1 MQLELTVDS
10 LSTSPWAMSAFVALT
25 EKGAAFTI
33 RTIDLGAGDQHG
45 ALFTE
50 RAFTARVP
58 ALADGDF
65 VLTES
70 TAITEYLEDAFAAP
84 AHPALYPA
92 DLRGRARARQIQAWL
107 RSDLQALR
115 TERDTETVFYG
126 KACAPL
132 TAHGQEAAAKLLRV
146 AGQLLGDGR
155 ATLFDAWSLVDL
167 DLAVMLQ
174 RLVVNGDPVP
184 QPLKDY
190 AARQWQRPSVQQWR
204 ARHAA
209 R

>member
-25 EKGAAFTI
+25 EKGAAFTVK
-33 RTIDLGAGDQHG
+33 TVDLAAGEQRG

-84 AHPALYPA
+84 AHIALYPA

-115 TERDTETVFYG
+115 SERDTETVFYA
-126 KACAPL
+126 KPCAPL

-146 AGQLLGDGR
+146 ASQLVVDGR
-155 ATLFDAWSLVDL
+155 ATLFDAWSLVDV
-167 DLAVMLQ
+167 DLALMLQ
-174 RLVVNGDPVP
+174 RLIVNGDPVP
-184 QPLKDY
+184 SPLRDY
-190 AARQWQRPSVQQWR
+190 AAGQWRRPSVQQWR